1 MLYRKSGL
9 KTHLHF
15 SKGSSNPFW
24 KCKST
29 AGSFIR
35 QNQLMQIIVNS
46 PSKDF
51 VQRGEISH
59 QGWRNQD
66 ITREWFSTAPI
77 SVASRASWLP
87 PPLAAGA
94 RTHFLGACPEPHGWN
109 IWDRNIE
116 TAENRICKRKRQE
129 LSAPGFNV
137 WGGFEHL
144 KYMSICTTVNFW
156 TASIFKQE
164 KGLAPVTPTHAA
176 HGSIGRQSRPVFT
189 EFHHFWVPFRTPSNT
204 FVAIDRW
211 RQNWG
216 GGACAGAFLCNW
228 TQ

>member
-156 TASIFKQE
+156 TTSIYKQE

-176 HGSIGRQSRPVFT
+176 CGSHRTAEPTGFLAFP
-189 EFHHFWVPFRTPSNT
+189 PFRRLFPNT
-204 FVAIDRW
+204 IKHFCCYWRVAPKLRGW
-211 RQNWG
+211 RLHRRL
-216 GGACAGAFLCNW
+216 CA
-228 TQ
+228 